1 VDVSGDLRY
10 WLFCGIHTRTN
21 TDQAGPQLKLSL
33 VGPWLVTCP
42 VTLTS
47 VIALLSV
54 LQAAKLP
61 YCSLHATA
69 YTQSFKSRYRLS
81 FCGSHASPSPKW
93 VCKLRKSILI
103 VDDHEYVRRAV
114 RSLFASTGLRVCGE
128 AVDGVDAIQK
138 AEELQPDL
146 VVLDLSMPNMNGIEA
161 ARALKKIRPQLPI
174 LLLTAHFSALSSYNI
189 HEQEWM
195 RWWQRVGSRPQ
206 CWTAFAIC

>member
-1 VDVSGDLRY
+1 
-10 WLFCGIHTRTN
+10 
-21 TDQAGPQLKLSL
+21 
-33 VGPWLVTCP
+33 
-42 VTLTS
+42 
-47 VIALLSV
+47 
-54 LQAAKLP
+54 
-61 YCSLHATA
+61 
-69 YTQSFKSRYRLS
+69 
-81 FCGSHASPSPKW
+81 
-93 VCKLRKSILI
+93 
-103 VDDHEYVRRAV
+103 V
-114 RSLFASTGLRVCGE
+114 RSLFESTELKVCGE

-161 ARALKKIRPQLPI
+161 ARALKKIRPQLQI